1 MAPFFLRFFYS
12 QWFVTPPIPEESW
25 EGKTCVVTGANV
37 GLGLEA
43 ARHIARLGASK
54 VILTSRNSEKAEAAK
69 KSIEETTKCGPDVVE
84 TWQLDLCSYES
95 VKQFA
100 ARCNTLSRIDA
111 VIENA
116 GVSTEN
122 FKMAERD
129 ESTITINVVST
140 FLLGLLLL
148 PKLKE
153 TAQRYNTQ
161 PHLSIVSSGVQFLT
175 SFPERKTP
183 HDQSIFAA
191 LSDENKA
198 RMGDRYNVSKLLE
211 VFIIREI
218 VATKAPTGYPVIIN
232 FLHPGLCVSQLL
244 REKPSL
250 LVFTIRF
257 ILSARTTEVGSR
269 TLVHAASAGE
279 ETHGQF
285 LMDCKISDPAPLALS
300 QEGKEVQSRIW
311 KELSEKLE
319 EIQPGILG
327 NI

>member
-1 MAPFFLRFFYS
+1 MAPFILSLLHS
-12 QWFVTPPIPEESW
+12 QWFVTPPYPKESW
-25 EGKTCVVTGANV
+25 EGKTCIVTGANV

-54 VILTSRNSEKAEAAK
+54 VILASRNYEKGEEAQ
-69 KSIEETTKCGPDVVE
+69 KSIEETTKCGSDVIE

-111 VIENA
+111 VVENA
-116 GVSTEN
+116 GIGTRN
-122 FKMAERD
+122 FKMAEKD
-129 ESTITINVVST
+129 ETTITTNVVST

-153 TAQRYNTQ
+153 TAQRYNTR
-161 PHLSIVSSGVQFLT
+161 PHLTVVSSEVHFTT

-183 HDQSIFAA
+183 SGQSIFET
-191 LSDENKA
+191 LSDKKKA
-198 RMGDRYNVSKLLE
+198 RMHDRYNVSKLLE
-211 VFIIREI
+211 VFAVREI
-218 VATKAPTGYPVIIN
+218 VATMASDGYPVIIN
-232 FLHPGLCVSQLL
+232 LVNPGLCVSQLMRELSPLL
-244 REKPSL
+244 RFFVRL
-250 LVFTIRF
+250 IFR
-257 ILSARTTEVGSR
+257 ARSTEVGSR

-279 ETHGQF
+279 ETHGQY
-285 LMDCKISDPAPLALS
+285 LGDCKIKDPAPLVLS
-300 QEGKEVQSRIW
+300 PKGKEVQRRIW